1 MGNSSKGMAKEANVF
16 VQKTESGLFQ
26 KKPSHFIETV
36 DRMCYIPCSRN
47 NVCIR
52 DTKRGEQILKED
64 KNFFIVDKSVLP
76 EIFLKVME
84 VKNLLE
90 SKKEKTVQDAV
101 NRVGISRSAFYKYRD
116 AVHPLYENT
125 RGKTVTIAANL
136 DDTPGLLSAVLN
148 SIATEGANILTIN
161 QTIPI
166 NGIANVT
173 ITIETN
179 EMQGEFGRLMTQLEN
194 LQGMQSIKI
203 IGRE

>member
-1 MGNSSKGMAKEANVF
+1 M
-16 VQKTESGLFQ
+16 
-26 KKPSHFIETV
+26 
-36 DRMCYIPCSRN
+36 
-47 NVCIR
+47 
-52 DTKRGEQILKED
+52 KED

-76 EIFLKVME
+76 EIFLRVME

-101 NRVGISRSAFYKYRD
+101 NTVGISRSAFYKYRD

-125 RGKTVTIAANL
+125 RGKTITIGINL
-136 DDTPGLLSAVLN
+136 DDTTGLLSEVLN
-148 SIATEGANILTIN
+148 SIASEGANILTIN

-179 EMQGEFGRLMTQLEN
+179 EMQGDFSRIMSSIEGLK
-194 LQGMQSIKI
+194 GMQSIKI
-203 IGRE
+203 IARE

>member
-1 MGNSSKGMAKEANVF
+1 M
-16 VQKTESGLFQ
+16 
-26 KKPSHFIETV
+26 
-36 DRMCYIPCSRN
+36 
-47 NVCIR
+47 
-52 DTKRGEQILKED
+52 KED

-90 SKKEKTVQDAV
+90 AKKERTVQDAV

-125 RGKTVTIAANL
+125 RGKTVTLATNL
-136 DDTPGLLSAVLN
+136 DNTPGLLSAVLN
-148 SIATEGANILTIN
+148 SIADEGANILTIN

-173 ITIETN
+173 LTIETN
-179 EMQGEFGRLMTQLEN
+179 EMRGELARLMDHLEA
-194 LQGMQSIKI
+194 LSGVQSLKI

>member
-1 MGNSSKGMAKEANVF
+1 MCKR
-16 VQKTESGLFQ
+16 QKVDCFKKNPPILLKLWTECAIFLVV
-26 KKPSHFIETV
+26 ET
-36 DRMCYIPCSRN
+36 

-52 DTKRGEQILKED
+52 DTKED

>member
-1 MGNSSKGMAKEANVF
+1 MCKRQKVVCLKKNPLF
-16 VQKTESGLFQ
+16 VLKLWTECAIFLVV
-26 KKPSHFIETV
+26 ET
-36 DRMCYIPCSRN
+36 

-52 DTKRGEQILKED
+52 DTKRGEQTLKED

>member
-1 MGNSSKGMAKEANVF
+1 M
-16 VQKTESGLFQ
+16 
-26 KKPSHFIETV
+26 
-36 DRMCYIPCSRN
+36 
-47 NVCIR
+47 
-52 DTKRGEQILKED
+52 KED

-161 QTIPI
+161 QSIPT
-166 NGIANVT
+166 NGCAAVT
-173 ITIETN
+173 ISAETSGMA
-179 EMQGEFGRLMTQLEN
+179 ETLEQLLSDVAAVEGVVKFEV
-194 LQGMQSIKI
+194 LAG
-203 IGRE
+203 

>member
-1 MGNSSKGMAKEANVF
+1 MCKR
-16 VQKTESGLFQ
+16 QKVDCFKKNPPILLKLWTECAIFLVV
-26 KKPSHFIETV
+26 ET
-36 DRMCYIPCSRN
+36 
-47 NVCIR
+47 NVCIG
-52 DTKRGEQILKED
+52 DTKRGEQTLKED

>member
-1 MGNSSKGMAKEANVF
+1 MCKR
-16 VQKTESGLFQ
+16 QKVDCFKKNPPILLKLWTECAIFLVV
-26 KKPSHFIETV
+26 ET
-36 DRMCYIPCSRN
+36 

-64 KNFFIVDKSVLP
+64 KNFFIVYKSVLP

>member
-1 MGNSSKGMAKEANVF
+1 MYVSEI
-16 VQKTESGLFQ
+16 Q
-26 KKPSHFIETV
+26 
-36 DRMCYIPCSRN
+36 
-47 NVCIR
+47 
-52 DTKRGEQILKED
+52 KRGEQTLKED

>member
-1 MGNSSKGMAKEANVF
+1 M
-16 VQKTESGLFQ
+16 QKTESGLFQ

-36 DRMCYIPCSRN
+36 DRMCYIPCSINKCMYQRY
-47 NVCIR
+47 
-52 DTKRGEQILKED
+52 KRGEQTLKED

>member
-1 MGNSSKGMAKEANVF
+1 MLYSLYRKQMYLLEKQKER
-16 VQKTESGLFQ
+16 L
-26 KKPSHFIETV
+26 
-36 DRMCYIPCSRN
+36 R
-47 NVCIR
+47 
-52 DTKRGEQILKED
+52 LKED

-90 SKKEKTVQDAV
+90 SRKEKTVQDAV
-101 NRVGISRSAFYKYRD
+101 NHVGISRSAFYKYRD

-125 RGKTVTIAANL
+125 RGKTVTISMNL
-136 DDTPGLLSAVLN
+136 DNTPGLLSAVLN
-148 SIATEGANILTIN
+148 NIATESANILTIN

-179 EMQGEFGRLMTQLEN
+179 EMQGDFGKLMDVLQRLN
-194 LQGMQSIKI
+194 GMQSIQI